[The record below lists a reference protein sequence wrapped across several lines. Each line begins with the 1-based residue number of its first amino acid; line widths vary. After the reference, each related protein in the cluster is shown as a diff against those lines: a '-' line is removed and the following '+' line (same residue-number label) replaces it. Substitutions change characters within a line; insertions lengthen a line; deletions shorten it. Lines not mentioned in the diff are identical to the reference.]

1 MYIEGVKQGRRFLET
16 MRKEL
21 NVEVGETSRDGM
33 FSLEVARCF
42 GACGL
47 APAMCIDEE
56 VYKRV
61 RPGKIREIL
70 ATYYAPVAKIT
81 VKKSLEKK

>member
-1 MYIEGVKQGRRFLET
+1 MLEAIKQKL
-16 MRKEL
+16 KID
-21 NVEVGETSRDGM
+21 VGQTTPDAT

-47 APAMCIDEE
+47 APTICVDSD

-61 RPGKIREIL
+61 RPAKIGEIL
-70 ATYYAPVAKIT
+70 ESYQPKASQGGKANAKR
-81 VKKSLEKK
+81 

>member
-1 MYIEGVKQGRRFLET
+1 
-16 MRKEL
+16 
-21 NVEVGETSRDGM
+21 M

-70 ATYYAPVAKIT
+70 ATYYCPFERRSAAAK
-81 VKKSLEKK
+81 KPA